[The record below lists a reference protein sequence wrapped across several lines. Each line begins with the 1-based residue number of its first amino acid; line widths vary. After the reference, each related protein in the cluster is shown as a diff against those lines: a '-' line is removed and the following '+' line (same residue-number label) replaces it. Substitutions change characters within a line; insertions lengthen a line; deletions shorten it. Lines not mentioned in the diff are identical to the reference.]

1 MYVLISLLYV
11 LLIFFFWECYWL
23 IVIGLLYMIVVTIV
37 VQVCISFLEPSL
49 KTNER
54 GIKTKPNPTL
64 NGVGLND
71 LFELYVHYYYLGNI
85 LHV

>member
-1 MYVLISLLYV
+1 MCYL
-11 LLIFFFWECYWL
+11 FFFWECYWL
-23 IVIGLLYMIVVTIV
+23 IVIVFVIYDCCYYCCTGMY
-37 VQVCISFLEPSL
+37 SFLEPSL

>member
-1 MYVLISLLYV
+1 MN
-11 LLIFFFWECYWL
+11 
-23 IVIGLLYMIVVTIV
+23 
-37 VQVCISFLEPSL
+37 SFLEPRS
-49 KTNER
+49 KRTKG

-85 LHV
+85 LHVLITWIMWIFFYCCCLQTVNEIKYMEQVSR